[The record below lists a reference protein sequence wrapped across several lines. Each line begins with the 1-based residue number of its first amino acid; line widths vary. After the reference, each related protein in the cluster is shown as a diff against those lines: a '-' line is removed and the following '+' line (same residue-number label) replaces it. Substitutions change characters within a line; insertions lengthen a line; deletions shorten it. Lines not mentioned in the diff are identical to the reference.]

1 MGDTAWRSHVG
12 LLSSTE
18 PVDSWRELC
27 WRFFV
32 YEGHSHTGEPV
43 EVVFAVYLSGRHPAV
58 RVAMVGFDGQP
69 VEETS
74 LLESMPVSAGR

>member
-1 MGDTAWRSHVG
+1 MLASK
-12 LLSSTE
+12 E

-32 YEGHSHTGEPV
+32 YPGSSHAGDPV

-58 RVAMVGFDGQP
+58 RVAMVDSDGRP
-69 VEETS
+69 VTPGTLAES
-74 LLESMPVSAGR
+74 LPISAGH